1 MYPLTHT
8 LSFTNRNKL
17 RSGKKI
23 RRHPASAAATP
34 WLIQHFATW
43 CSLNFHRSMNRTTM
57 TVVLRCLWEG
67 IVTQAAKSSLVFTFA
82 GKHKGKKDATY
93 YVTMECLGGQE
104 NKCSFLV
111 SLHEDVVVP
120 RLKWLNLTHCYFC
133 SWLKGSV
140 LHDVSKTFLRH
151 RFFTKTS
158 PPSLEFLLFPPMTAG
173 LWSRAEKLRSVM
185 PPPPVQGGEFCDET
199 LHMLYSL
206 LQVL

>member
-82 GKHKGKKDATY
+82 GKHKGRKEGCN
-93 YVTMECLGGQE
+93 VLCHHG
-104 NKCSFLV
+104 V
-111 SLHEDVVVP
+111 SWRPRKQMFVP
-120 RLKWLNLTHCYFC
+120 RFITR
-133 SWLKGSV
+133 G
-140 LHDVSKTFLRH
+140 
-151 RFFTKTS
+151 
-158 PPSLEFLLFPPMTAG
+158 
-173 LWSRAEKLRSVM
+173 RSGAQTEMVKSN
-185 PPPPVQGGEFCDET
+185 
-199 LHMLYSL
+199 SL
-206 LQVL
+206 LLLQLTKGICAS